1 MAELSILVSISLD
14 EFIATQKQGTLDAL
28 LPSVSHLV
36 NAFILNYAEEG
47 LSICTGTSWSPATIA
62 ASITCGTNTSDQPPE
77 TTNFIQEDMAQ
88 CIGNMFIIYIP
99 DADTLKVF
107 VTIIKTAQ
115 ILQ

>member
-1 MAELSILVSISLD
+1 MSLD

-28 LPSVSHLV
+28 LPSVSHPV

-47 LSICTGTSWSPATIA
+47 FSICTGTSWSPATIA
-62 ASITCGTNTSDQPPE
+62 ASITCGPNTSDQPPE
-77 TTNFIQEDMAQ
+77 MANFIQEDMEK
-88 CIGNMFIIYIP
+88 CIGNRFIIYIP

-107 VTIIKTAQ
+107 VQRIKIAQ